1 MRSGP
6 SDARVTLGGRPSVAM
21 MVIALAMVGAG
32 VMIVFAA
39 GRMRGPSGGE
49 VERLRI
55 DESALESRRAFIASM
70 NIPEFSL
77 IDQDGAR
84 VGREVLRGQRT
95 VLVFTFTHCPTACPV
110 MMGLLLPV
118 YHSSAAKDVRFVSI
132 SVDPVNDTAERL
144 KQHAES
150 MGVNDGRWRFLTGD
164 AEQIRAI
171 VAGLKFAISENA
183 ADQITLPGGGTMAN
197 IVHPTK
203 ALLIDREGVIVDFF
217 DALTRD
223 GVDELAARL
232 AR

>member
-1 MRSGP
+1 M
-6 SDARVTLGGRPSVAM
+6 V
-21 MVIALAMVGAG
+21 VIALALVGAG

-39 GRMRGPSGGE
+39 GRMRGPGGGDA
-49 VERLRI
+49 ERQRI

-70 NIPEFSL
+70 TIPEFSL

-95 VLVFTFTHCPTACPV
+95 VVVFTFTHCPTACPV

-118 YHSSAAKDVRFVSI
+118 YHSAAAKDVGFVSI
-132 SVDPVNDTAERL
+132 SVDPVNDTPERL
-144 KQHAES
+144 RAHAES
-150 MGVNDGRWRFLTGD
+150 MGVNDGRWRFLTGE
-164 AEQIRAI
+164 AEQVRAI
-171 VAGLKFAISENA
+171 VAGLKFGVSENA

-203 ALLIDREGVIVDFF
+203 ALLIDREGKIVDFF
-217 DALTRD
+217 DALTRE

>member
-1 MRSGP
+1 
-6 SDARVTLGGRPSVAM
+6 
-21 MVIALAMVGAG
+21 MVVVALALALAGAG
-32 VMIVFAA
+32 VMIVFAG
-39 GRMRGPSGGE
+39 GRMRGPVDSERASGE
-49 VERLRI
+49 A
-55 DESALESRRAFIASM
+55 DAAASASRRAFIQSM
-70 NIPEFSL
+70 TIPEFSL
-77 IDQDGAR
+77 VDQDGAR

-118 YHSSAAKDVRFVSI
+118 YHAAAAKDVRFVSI

-203 ALLIDREGVIVDFF
+203 ALLIDRDGRIVDFF
-217 DALTRD
+217 DALTRE
-223 GVDELAARL
+223 GIDELAARL